1 MMTNL
6 SDTSTWEDL
15 VNGDILLETL
25 THQIGVF
32 NAEVAVFLARKPL
45 QD

>member
-15 VNGDILLETL
+15 VNGDILFETL

-32 NAEVAVFLARKPL
+32 TEVAVLLARQPL